1 MEKVLLSL
9 HVLAAIV
16 TVGPAT
22 AAAWGFVVIDGTSRR
37 RSAAASVDAV
47 PAATMPLSVL
57 HRISL
62 AGGVAAVSVPV
73 LGVGT
78 AVQMDVL
85 TDAWLLT
92 AMALTV
98 VAAAAYVLGVL
109 GAQRRRLGAALP
121 DGDPADRG
129 LATFTAVF
137 SVLWVVVVTLM
148 VFRPGSTT
156 GAA

>member
-1 MEKVLLSL
+1 MEKILLSL

-22 AAAWGFVVIDGTSRR
+22 AAAWGFVIIDRTSRR
-37 RSAAASVDAV
+37 PPAPGSLAV
-47 PAATMPLSVL
+47 LPATTVSLTVL

-98 VAAAAYVLGVL
+98 VAAGAYVLGVHA
-109 GAQRRRLGAALP
+109 AQRRRLDAGPP
-121 DGDPADRG
+121 DGNPAGRG

-156 GAA
+156 GTA